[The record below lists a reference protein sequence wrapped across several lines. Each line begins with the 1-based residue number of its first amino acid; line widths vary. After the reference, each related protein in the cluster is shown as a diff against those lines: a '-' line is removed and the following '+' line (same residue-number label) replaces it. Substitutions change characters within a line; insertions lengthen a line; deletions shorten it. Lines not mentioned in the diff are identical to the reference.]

1 MPERKPGRHFQY
13 IFEDMGLK
21 LKAEAGD
28 TDDINVDVGV
38 DTSTDTTISVDIY
51 EKWR

>member
-21 LKAEAGD
+21 LKAETGD

-38 DTSTDTTISVDIY
+38 DTSTDTTINVDIY
-51 EKWR
+51 EKQR